1 MNFIQFFY
9 IITIAFFG
17 YKLSLILNE
26 STISM
31 VLGFVGYLLA
41 LILWF
46 GIMPSMLD
54 TYATITCIEMMKNR
68 ESIDNVIKHQKFEK
82 AKISFRIY

>member
-1 MNFIQFFY
+1 M
-9 IITIAFFG
+9 
-17 YKLSLILNE
+17 ILNE
-26 STISM
+26 SLIAM
-31 VLGFVGYLLA
+31 VLGAVGYVLA

-54 TYATITCIEMMKNR
+54 TYVIITSIEMMKNR
-68 ESIDNVIKHQKFEK
+68 ECVDLVIKHQKFDR

>member
-17 YKLSLILNE
+17 YKLSMILNE
-26 STISM
+26 SLIAM
-31 VLGFVGYLLA
+31 VLGAVGYVLA

-54 TYATITCIEMMKNR
+54 TYVIITSIEMMKNR
-68 ESIDNVIKHQKFEK
+68 ECVDLVIKHQKFDR